1 MSGTEP
7 VRVGNKGRIVLPAA
21 IRERRNWAEGTT
33 LVAIETARGV
43 ILAARGELEQLVRE
57 QLAGTDLVADLLAE
71 RRSASRREDG
81 A

>member
-7 VRVGNKGRIVLPAA
+7 IRVGNKGRIVLPAA
-21 IRERRNWAEGTT
+21 IRERRNWAEGTA
-33 LVAIETARGV
+33 LVAIETERGV
-43 ILAARGELEQLVRE
+43 ILAARSELEQLVRE

-71 RRSASRREDG
+71 RRAASRREDS